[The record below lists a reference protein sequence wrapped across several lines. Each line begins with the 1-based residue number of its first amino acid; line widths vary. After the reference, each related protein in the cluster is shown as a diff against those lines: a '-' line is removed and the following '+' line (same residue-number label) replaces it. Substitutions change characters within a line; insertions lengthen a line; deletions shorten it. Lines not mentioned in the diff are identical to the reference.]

1 MEAGAENQTS
11 STIVPVA
18 QSVEQPHLQRN
29 ALTLFETVSATL
41 ANLAPAEG
49 IFLSIGLVVS
59 FMGSTAPWVFLIA
72 MIAVFTLANT
82 MSEFNRVRPSAGS
95 FVSYISNGVR
105 PYSPRLAVF
114 ISTTCFVL
122 LTISYPITIAA
133 VVVFLGS
140 WVNSLLPALNWMLVS
155 VVAVAISTPLL
166 LRGVVISTIWAF
178 ILFLIEAVGLIL
190 LSLVILIVAGNHIGA
205 PFTNLGGTSSFSG
218 LTLAFPIAISGFVG
232 WENSGALAEEA
243 KNPRRQIAITVFTS
257 IFIVGCIYLLSS
269 YAAVVGFAGIPAKDA
284 MGQLV
289 SDPAPYLTLAQHY
302 IPWFAVVVG
311 IVGITSSVGCYI
323 AAANSQT
330 RITFNSAREGLLPTW
345 FSRVT
350 RGPHPIPY
358 AAIIL
363 YTVLTLILIILP
375 GIWLTPVEV
384 FSYEATIGT
393 VPIVLV
399 YMLANIALPLYFWKE
414 RRDQFSWFKHVLVP
428 LIGIAALILP
438 LYGFFAPNQPAPY
451 NSFGWIFLV
460 LVGLSIAWA
469 AYILFTRPEAIRK
482 IGSFVA
488 DE

>member
-11 STIVPVA
+11 STFVP
-18 QSVEQPHLQRN
+18 VEQPRLQRN
-29 ALTLFETVSATL
+29 ALTLFETISATL

-49 IFLSIGLVVS
+49 IFLSIGLAVS
-59 FMGSTAPWVFLIA
+59 FMGARAPWVFLIA

-82 MSEFNRVRPSAGS
+82 MSEFNRVHPSAGS
-95 FVSYISNGVR
+95 FVSYIGNGLR

-140 WVNSLLPALNWMLVS
+140 WVNSLWPALNWMLVS
-155 VVAVAISTPLL
+155 IIAVAISTPLL

-178 ILFLIEAVGLIL
+178 ILFIIEAIGLIL
-190 LSLVILIVAGNHIGA
+190 LSLVILFIAGNHISA
-205 PFTNLGGTSSFSG
+205 PFTNLGGTPGFGG
-218 LTLAFPIAISGFVG
+218 LALAFPIAISGFVG
-232 WENSGALAEEA
+232 WENSGALAEET

-257 IFIVGCIYLLSS
+257 ILIVGCIYLLSS
-269 YAAVVGFAGIPAKDA
+269 YAAVVGFAGLPVKDT
-284 MGQLV
+284 MGQLA

-345 FSRVT
+345 FARVT
-350 RGPHPIPY
+350 KGAHPIPY
-358 AAIIL
+358 AAILL
-363 YTVLTLILIILP
+363 YTTLTLILIILP
-375 GIWLTPVEV
+375 GIWLTPVNV

-393 VPIVLV
+393 VPVVLV
-399 YMLANIALPLYFWKE
+399 YMLANIALPLYFWRE
-414 RRDQFSWFKHVLVP
+414 QRDQFNWFKHALVP

-438 LYGFFAPNQPAPY
+438 IYGFFAPNQAAPY
-451 NSFGWIFLV
+451 NSFGWIFLA
-460 LVGLSIAWA
+460 LIIISIAWA
-469 AYILFTRPEAIRK
+469 AYILVARPEATSK
-482 IGSFVA
+482 IGSIVA